1 MGINFCN
8 CGYNNDDTNNKQ
20 NTETNLSIFEKY
32 SNMKATTTSAT
43 FEDEFRTKAGTEW
56 KKIKGLEKIVTL
68 YNINFIIKKYREHLD
83 KRKKDKKNID
93 E

>member
-20 NTETNLSIFEKY
+20 NTETNLSIYEKY

-56 KKIKGLEKIVTL
+56 KKIKGLEKI
-68 YNINFIIKKYREHLD
+68 YKINFIIKKYREHLD